1 MTLRNWKN
9 VRSQRVEKP
18 KWPIVGQ
25 FETDNHRKK
34 RRKIDVEMVGT
45 KLLFFCSFPFLSLY
59 FVRPLSLCAVLNNQG
74 YINQSLTI
82 RANIL
87 HGTHGSYLISTETC
101 DGKTAIPGIIQPN
114 GVAHLNSVKPGEWP
128 DAAVKRGRSG
138 PYIVE
143 GYFFLSTG
151 HLPHTKQD
159 AMHLEFDATRIRS
172 EESK

>member
-1 MTLRNWKN
+1 
-9 VRSQRVEKP
+9 
-18 KWPIVGQ
+18 
-25 FETDNHRKK
+25 
-34 RRKIDVEMVGT
+34 MVYT
-45 KLLFFCSFPFLSLY
+45 TLLFLCSFPFLSLC

-82 RANIL
+82 RAYIQ
-87 HGTHGSYLISTETC
+87 HGIHGSYLITTETC

-114 GVAHLNSVKPGEWP
+114 GVVHVNSVEPGEWP
-128 DAAVKRGRSG
+128 DAAAKRGLSG

-143 GYFFLSTG
+143 GYLFLSTG
-151 HLPHTKQD
+151 HLPHTKKD